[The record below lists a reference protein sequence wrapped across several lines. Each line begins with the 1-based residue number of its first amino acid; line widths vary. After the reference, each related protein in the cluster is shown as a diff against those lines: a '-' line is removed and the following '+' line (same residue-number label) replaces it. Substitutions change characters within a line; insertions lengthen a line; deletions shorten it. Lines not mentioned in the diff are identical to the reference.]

1 MRTLNR
7 INEDIPDA
15 SAQNVLF
22 GLRRQKLSAAEKR
35 DIIERCL
42 KEAALWDEVSR
53 RLDIAQA
60 KRISDTVVFLC
71 DGQVVE
77 HGAKTD
83 IFSRRSSDKTRTYI
97 TEEFCDC

>member
-1 MRTLNR
+1 MSPEILLLDEPTASVDPVSARAIENLVMTL
-7 INEDIPDA
+7 A
-15 SAQNVLF
+15 SKMTLVMVTHN
-22 GLRRQKLSAAEKR
+22 
-35 DIIERCL
+35 
-42 KEAALWDEVSR
+42 
-53 RLDIAQA
+53 IAQA